1 MAEVATEVIVAG
13 HICLDIFP
21 TFAADET
28 GEKVLV
34 PGKLVDV
41 GPALL
46 ALGGAVAN
54 TGLVLHRLGVATRLM
69 GKVGDDLFGRAIL
82 DLVRSSGEALA
93 QGMQVAPGE
102 HSSYS
107 VVISPPGMDRIFL
120 HHPGANDTF
129 GTGDI
134 ARAQE
139 QGIWRGPNE
148 QRKAEQL
155 RTENGQASERQV

>member
-54 TGLVLHRLGVATRLM
+54 TGLALHRLGVATRLM

-93 QGMQVAPGE
+93 QGMQVAPGA
-102 HSSYS
+102 HGRIACTTRHLVDAARASS
-107 VVISPPGMDRIFL
+107 DRKS
-120 HHPGANDTF
+120 GANCPVDQPPAASPGSGYSAGF
-129 GTGDI
+129 TGEEI
-134 ARAQE
+134 
-139 QGIWRGPNE
+139 IVCS
-148 QRKAEQL
+148 L
-155 RTENGQASERQV
+155 YI

>member
-28 GEKVLV
+28 GEKVLM

-54 TGLVLHRLGVATRLM
+54 TGLALHRLGVATRLM

-102 HSSYS
+102 HR
-107 VVISPPGMDRIFL
+107 DL
-120 HHPGANDTF
+120 L
-129 GTGDI
+129 
-134 ARAQE
+134 Q
-139 QGIWRGPNE
+139 
-148 QRKAEQL
+148 
-155 RTENGQASERQV
+155 